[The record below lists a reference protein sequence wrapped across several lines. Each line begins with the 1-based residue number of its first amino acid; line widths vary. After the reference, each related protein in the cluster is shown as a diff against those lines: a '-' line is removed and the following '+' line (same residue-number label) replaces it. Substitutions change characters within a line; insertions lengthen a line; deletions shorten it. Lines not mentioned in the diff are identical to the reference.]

1 MRQLVLQKKSH
12 QYNQIKILD
21 NFLFRK
27 YEEKADNQLLLIED
41 RKIRIRKNLYM
52 MHYAYLTRLR
62 AEIFNF
68 INKAI
73 NTLKEEY
80 NTETNLSKK
89 EIKLLLN
96 NEINPLII
104 ERMPFIT
111 IEQLT
116 LINYFDLNNS
126 LTANDIP
133 ENELDLDFNTF
144 YKKDN
149 KTHPLNI
156 YPTCLYYDFSEGY
169 DLNSS
174 IDLDNFNIENE
185 NLFDPESL
193 TENRSNDLLDK
204 ENKRNETL
212 INFNDLNDS
221 FNFKNSRFSEKTT
234 NLLDWSECLDL
245 SLSLQLKKITS
256 DVNNILFLRKIIK
269 KNISDQFLEYI
280 SENSFLISNP
290 FPFINLFDLNKDEFI
305 NFDKFEENK
314 DFSNIYFFNLNI
326 TEIEFFD
333 MNLNLI
339 RNKITDLKDQ
349 LNLLTKKEKYWNN
362 KKIYTKTNKSI
373 INKI

>member
-1 MRQLVLQKKSH
+1 MQKKSH

-126 LTANDIP
+126 LTANDIL
-133 ENELDLDFNTF
+133 ENELDLDVNTF

-362 KKIYTKTNKSI
+362 KKLYTKTNKSI

>member
-280 SENSFLISNP
+280 SENNFLISNP

-362 KKIYTKTNKSI
+362 KKLYTKTNKSI

>member
-362 KKIYTKTNKSI
+362 KKLYAKRNKSI